1 MKKLFAALAA
11 LLAMLFTLPACASVP
26 VPEMSGRLSVKP
38 DENGRRR
45 YLYFDFEIT
54 FSGSFDDIYSIE
66 YTYTVVET
74 ATGDEVSSVDRMLYE
89 DAFTEEDGVYVY
101 EDSHAVLTDY
111 DNVISA
117 SDYNAYWTVN
127 YVDKAQTS
135 VWLPAVF
142 GTLGCACLV
151 AIAVFAVPAAIKRKK

>member
-26 VPEMSGRLSVKP
+26 VPEMSGRLRVKP

-74 ATGDEVSSVDRMLYE
+74 ATGEQVASYSRTRYE
-89 DAFTEEDGVYVY
+89 DDFTEEDGVYVY
-101 EDSHAVLTDY
+101 EDSNAVLTDY

>member
-11 LLAMLFTLPACASVP
+11 LLAVLFALPACASVP
-26 VPEMSGRLSVKP
+26 APEMSGRLSVEP
-38 DENGRRR
+38 DENGRWR
-45 YLYFDFEIT
+45 YLYFDHEIT

-74 ATGDEVSSVDRMLYE
+74 ATGEQVASYSRTRYE
-89 DAFTEEDGVYVY
+89 DDFTEEDGVYVY
-101 EDSHAVLTDY
+101 EDSNAVLTDY

>member
-11 LLAMLFTLPACASVP
+11 LLAVLFALPACASVP
-26 VPEMSGRLSVKP
+26 APEMSGRLSVEP
-38 DENGRRR
+38 DENGRWR
-45 YLYFDFEIT
+45 YLYFDHEIT

-74 ATGDEVSSVDRMLYE
+74 ATGEQVASYSRTRYE
-89 DAFTEEDGVYVY
+89 DDFTEEDGVYVY